1 MKKWKK
7 LIKGCKKIFRGRLD
21 NIYCYGVWPPFFI
34 FKEDP
39 LMMVSEER
47 IKTNL
52 LLMDE
57 LDYWDELTVKAIN
70 DEWTLRYYN
79 HIMNL
84 LNSQV
89 DESIKWLESDDAKEL
104 FYEEAEYQH
113 ELFRALED
121 QWDEILENKV
131 P

>member
-1 MKKWKK
+1 
-7 LIKGCKKIFRGRLD
+7 
-21 NIYCYGVWPPFFI
+21 
-34 FKEDP
+34 
-39 LMMVSEER
+39 MMVSEER

-104 FYEEAEYQH
+104 F
-113 ELFRALED
+113 L
-121 QWDEILENKV
+121 
-131 P
+131 